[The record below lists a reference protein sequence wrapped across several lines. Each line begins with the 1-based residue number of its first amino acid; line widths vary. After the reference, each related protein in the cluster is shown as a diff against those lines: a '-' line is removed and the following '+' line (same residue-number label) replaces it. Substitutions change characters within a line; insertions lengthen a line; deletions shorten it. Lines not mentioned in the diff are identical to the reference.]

1 MFDFVYHT
9 PTKVV
14 FGRGAEEKAGTLCRE
29 CGGHCVLL
37 HYGGRSAL
45 ESGLVTRVRE
55 SLERA
60 GMNCV
65 ELGGAVPNPRLSK
78 VREGRELALAKGADF
93 ILAVGG
99 GSVIDSSK
107 AIAYAVADPERDVWE
122 LFAHRRKA
130 SGCLPVGTIPT
141 IAAAGSEMSNSCVI
155 TNDATGE
162 KRSYNDNIARPRFAA
177 MNPELTMTLPAWQT
191 ASGCADIMMHT
202 MERYFTN
209 GGNMALTDAIA
220 EGLLRTVMRCA
231 RTLLDDPQN
240 YDSRAEVMW
249 AGSLSHNGLT
259 GCGGIGGDFASHM
272 LEHELGGMF
281 DVTHGAGLTAIWGS
295 WARYVFRNCLPR
307 FEKFATHV
315 MEVEPGDGP
324 EETAMRGIVALEKY
338 FHSLG
343 LPTSLAELG
352 VAPTEEQIVQMARSA
367 AAGSGGGKGSAMFLR
382 ESDIAEI
389 YRMAR

>member
-1 MFDFVYHT
+1 
-9 PTKVV
+9 
-14 FGRGAEEKAGTLCRE
+14 
-29 CGGHCVLL
+29 
-37 HYGGRSAL
+37 
-45 ESGLVTRVRE
+45 
-55 SLERA
+55 
-60 GMNCV
+60 
-65 ELGGAVPNPRLSK
+65 
-78 VREGRELALAKGADF
+78 
-93 ILAVGG
+93 
-99 GSVIDSSK
+99 
-107 AIAYAVADPERDVWE
+107 
-122 LFAHRRKA
+122 
-130 SGCLPVGTIPT
+130 
-141 IAAAGSEMSNSCVI
+141 
-155 TNDATGE
+155 
-162 KRSYNDNIARPRFAA
+162 
-177 MNPELTMTLPAWQT
+177 
-191 ASGCADIMMHT
+191 
-202 MERYFTN
+202 
-209 GGNMALTDAIA
+209 
-220 EGLLRTVMRCA
+220 
-231 RTLLDDPQN
+231 
-240 YDSRAEVMW
+240 
-249 AGSLSHNGLT
+249 
-259 GCGGIGGDFASHM
+259 M